1 MEVTASGFRTRDLV
15 YIAVSVALMA
25 VCSWIAIPTAIPFTL
40 QTMALF
46 LTMGLLGGRRG
57 TLAVVAYILL
67 GAVGAPVF
75 AEFSGGIGVL
85 LRSTGGYIVG
95 FLFTALLMWSLEKV
109 LDQDLPALGLS
120 MVLGMVVYYVFGT
133 VWFMVLYT
141 RDTGAISLFTALG
154 WCVFPFI
161 IPDLIKI
168 ALALTLTARLRRH
181 VR

>member
-1 MEVTASGFRTRDLV
+1 MELTAEKFRTRDLA

-25 VCSWIAIPTAIPFTL
+25 VCSWIAIPTVIPFTL

-46 LTMGLLGGRRG
+46 LTLGLLGGRRG
-57 TLAVVAYILL
+57 TLAVAAYILL

-95 FLFTALLMWSLEKV
+95 FFFTALLMWSLEKV
-109 LDQDLPALGLS
+109 LGRDLPALGLS
-120 MVLGMVVYYVFGT
+120 MVLGMVVYYIFGT
-133 VWFMVLYT
+133 AWFMVLYT
-141 RDTGAISLFTALG
+141 RDTGAISLFTALS

-161 IPDLIKI
+161 IPDLVKI
-168 ALALTLTARLRRH
+168 ALALSLVSQLRRH